1 MANTL
6 DLSKLTTDEQT
17 FLKAKATYYIGEPI
31 MSDEEFDILEENL
44 RLLDSFV
51 VDIVGQ
57 IKIKGNKAIISRGK
71 IKFLPHKTPMGS
83 LAKIQF
89 KPNYVPYIEFSSWII
104 SALQKLNNEDQDI
117 EFGPKLDGNAIN
129 LTYENG
135 KLISVTSRGDGT
147 EGQDYTLAFSQNV
160 PNYIKGFT
168 GEIRGEAV
176 IDVYLFDTTYGV
188 NSNAVK
194 KYANPRNF
202 VAGAL
207 TKGDKNVCADI
218 DFVAFQ
224 IVDFVGDT
232 LTQLIK
238 WNFNVL
244 NFIKTYNTKD
254 LLSDIKTFEK
264 MYAEFKY
271 YRENSKYQLDGIVA
285 KMPEK
290 VRNDIG
296 GTAHHP
302 YWALAIKFETKAV
315 YTKVL
320 DIEWSLGKRGQL
332 SPVAILESVEL
343 LGTMVSRASVYNAD
357 WMIKKNCYP
366 GAVVSLIKSGDIIPC
381 IIEVISSPI
390 DII

>member
-89 KPNYVPYIEFSSWII
+89 KPNYVPY
-104 SALQKLNNEDQDI
+104 I